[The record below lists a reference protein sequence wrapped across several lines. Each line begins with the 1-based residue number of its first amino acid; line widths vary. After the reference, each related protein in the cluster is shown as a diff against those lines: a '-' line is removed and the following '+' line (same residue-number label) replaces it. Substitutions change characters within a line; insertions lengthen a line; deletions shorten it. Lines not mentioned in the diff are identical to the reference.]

1 MKKLLPLAVLLAVAG
16 FGCGRGAPTP
26 TGPNNAATNSAA
38 PSNPIV
44 NKKYDSCVLF
54 TKADAEAV
62 LGMKVNE
69 PLHSGAATE
78 DQATI
83 VSSCSYATNG
93 ELPTDVKVASMLIRK
108 AADSVEAMRVY
119 DEARAQSK
127 GLSGVDP
134 VDVQGLGDRAYWAGG
149 SLTQLNVLK
158 GDAWFIVNIQD
169 TKSNT
174 LQQQAT
180 EAVRRALD
188 KMAKM

>member
-1 MKKLLPLAVLLAVAG
+1 
-16 FGCGRGAPTP
+16 
-26 TGPNNAATNSAA
+26 
-38 PSNPIV
+38 
-44 NKKYDSCVLF
+44 D
-54 TKADAEAV
+54 
-62 LGMKVNE
+62 

-83 VSSCSYATNG
+83 VSSCSYATNA
-93 ELPTDVKVASMLIRK
+93 ELPVDVKVASVLIRK
-108 AADSVEAMRVY
+108 AADVAEALRVY
-119 DEARAQSK
+119 EEARSQSK

-134 VDVQGLGDRAYWAGG
+134 VDIQNLGDRAYWAGG
-149 SLTQLNVLK
+149 GLKQLNVLK

-188 KMAKM
+188 KQGKM